1 SRAAFRQ
8 SLMAGALFLLVGL
21 LGAAGS
27 GHLHTQYLAQANP
40 MKLASMEALWETA
53 DPAPFAIVAD
63 IDEQAHENRAELEVP
78 ALFSFMLYNQPAG
91 AVRGINDLQATAEQ
105 QYGPGDYRPDVTGLF
120 WSFRLMVGIG
130 GVMIGLAFLTFLLAW
145 KGDPLRFPWLLR
157 LIPWLLPLVY
167 IVNSCGWYVAEAGRQ
182 PWIVVGLQ
190 KTAEAVSPNLSG
202 AEVWLTLLGFTV
214 TYLLLAGVAL
224 YLAFRFVRHTVIS
237 YEGRA

>member
-1 SRAAFRQ
+1 
-8 SLMAGALFLLVGL
+8 
-21 LGAAGS
+21 
-27 GHLHTQYLAQANP
+27 
-40 MKLASMEALWETA
+40 
-53 DPAPFAIVAD
+53 
-63 IDEQAHENRAELEVP
+63 
-78 ALFSFMLYNQPAG
+78 
-91 AVRGINDLQATAEQ
+91 
-105 QYGPGDYRPDVTGLF
+105 
-120 WSFRLMVGIG
+120 MVGIG
-130 GVMIGLAFLTFLLAW
+130 GAMIGLAFLTFLLAW

-237 YEGRA
+237 YEGRD

>member
-1 SRAAFRQ
+1 M
-8 SLMAGALFLLVGL
+8 LN
-21 LGAAGS
+21 
-27 GHLHTQYLAQANP
+27 YLP
-40 MKLASMEALWETA
+40 KWKSW
-53 DPAPFAIVAD
+53 
-63 IDEQAHENRAELEVP
+63 
-78 ALFSFMLYNQPAG
+78 PAG
-91 AVRGINDLQATAEQ
+91 RLTGRPTRR
-105 QYGPGDYRPDVTGLF
+105 PG
-120 WSFRLMVGIG
+120 W
-130 GVMIGLAFLTFLLAW
+130 
-145 KGDPLRFPWLLR
+145 PWLLR

-224 YLAFRFVRHTVIS
+224 YLAFRFIRHTVIS